1 MSPAFDLQGHR
12 GARGQRPENTLPS
25 FEAAFDAAV
34 TSVETD
40 LLLTRDDQ
48 LVLCH
53 DPLLGGRLFLPADAD
68 TPPAEGRAVRAL
80 TLAELRRYRVAG
92 NPDPGR
98 FREQI
103 AGPTPL
109 ARRFA
114 ADAGF
119 DPLAVPTLAD
129 LFAFAARYAGE
140 EGRRAGKSAAQREAA
155 ARVRFDL
162 ELKREPFHPEYV
174 GDDYD
179 GTAPA
184 ALERAT
190 LDAVRAAGVL
200 DRVSVRS
207 FDNRCVRL
215 FKDLESRV
223 GAAVLVGEGTPAA
236 PEELARAAGADT
248 YCPDYLFLDADLVR
262 RLRRAGVRVV
272 PYTVNDPEHARRLL
286 AWGVNG
292 VTTDFPALLAERLR
306 DAPPAA
312 DPAGKSPRPQGRGS
326 RAKPRQRGSRGR

>member
-1 MSPAFDLQGHR
+1 M
-12 GARGQRPENTLPS
+12 
-25 FEAAFDAAV
+25 
-34 TSVETD
+34 
-40 LLLTRDDQ
+40 
-48 LVLCH
+48 
-53 DPLLGGRLFLPADAD
+53 
-68 TPPAEGRAVRAL
+68 
-80 TLAELRRYRVAG
+80 
-92 NPDPGR
+92 
-98 FREQI
+98 
-103 AGPTPL
+103 
-109 ARRFA
+109 
-114 ADAGF
+114 
-119 DPLAVPTLAD
+119 PTLAD
-129 LFAFAARYAGE
+129 LFAFAACYAGD
-140 EGRRAGKSAAQREAA
+140 EGRRAGKSDAQRELA

-174 GDDYD
+174 GDGYD

-215 FKDLESRV
+215 MKELEPRV
-223 GAAVLVGEGTPAA
+223 GAAVLVGEGAPAA

-272 PYTVNDPEHARRLL
+272 PYTVNDPEHARLLL

-306 DAPPAA
+306 DAPPTP
-312 DPAGKSPRPQGRGS
+312 DPASLSAVPGGKRKRPGTSSSSARRRPGD
-326 RAKPRQRGSRGR
+326 RRHR